1 MICFNC
7 GQHYTPDNYVAQQ
20 NEFCSIGCMNE
31 DDARLVEGNGI
42 IASALE
48 NNPQAFS
55 DLNRIKLDV
64 SGVVGQQLGNLIKFG
79 REAQRHTTLQEENL
93 D

>member
-20 NEFCSIGCMNE
+20 NGFCSIDCMNE
-31 DDARLVEGNGI
+31 DDARLVKGNGI

-79 REAQRHTTLQEENL
+79 KKPVEPIE
-93 D
+93 